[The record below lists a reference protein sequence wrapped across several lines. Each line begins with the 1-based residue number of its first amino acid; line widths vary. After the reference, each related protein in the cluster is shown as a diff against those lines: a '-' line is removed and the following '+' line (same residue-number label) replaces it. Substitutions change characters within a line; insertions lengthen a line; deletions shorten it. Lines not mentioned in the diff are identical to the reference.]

1 VAHSLVL
8 EMELVQEKHYMLS
21 MFIQRCQD
29 ITVDIFACFIDYQ
42 KAFNMVQHEKLI
54 EVLNFT
60 DIDKKDI
67 RIISKLYWNQVAEVR
82 VDGTVLDT
90 VAVKGNKI
98 LY

>member
-1 VAHSLVL
+1 
-8 EMELVQEKHYMLS
+8 
-21 MFIQRCQD
+21 
-29 ITVDIFACFIDYQ
+29 
-42 KAFNMVQHEKLI
+42 MVQHEKLI